1 MREREEGGNCEEGG
15 ERDGDEEGQV
25 DGCTNNQM
33 TSRNL
38 QLFYR
43 FAAPEVVDRT
53 VPQVDLIGARKQ
65 GRVSRGRDL
74 HTEKNKIFSIPT

>member
-1 MREREEGGNCEEGG
+1 MRERGGGNCEEGG

-74 HTEKNKIFSIPT
+74 HTEKNKICRIPT